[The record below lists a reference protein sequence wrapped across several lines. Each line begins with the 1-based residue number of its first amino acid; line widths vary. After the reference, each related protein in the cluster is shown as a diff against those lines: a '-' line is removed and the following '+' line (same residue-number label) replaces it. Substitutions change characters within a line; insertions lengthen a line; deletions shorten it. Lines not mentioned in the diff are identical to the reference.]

1 MNKTGRNNIIDKLN
15 SLSAN
20 NELPLQTITAG
31 QTLFRM
37 QGTGHAKGFHY
48 HAPTAN
54 LGRYNDP
61 NAKLGICYVSSQ
73 ADVAIGEIILR
84 EGTTELDRAD
94 LEDWDI
100 AQLTTTQELTILKV
114 GRLLPKLGLKH
125 DEVSSPS
132 YDVCQEIV
140 RYFSDNPNS
149 AVQGIMYISR
159 HLADGECYALF
170 APAPGEVHLETISK
184 VKLSDFK
191 CAITDL
197 DAEEI
202 LTDVL
207 NVDVTDVMG

>member
-1 MNKTGRNNIIDKLN
+1 MNKTGRNNITDKLN
-15 SLSAN
+15 SLCAN

-84 EGTTELDRAD
+84 TGKTELDKSE
-94 LEDWDI
+94 LELSEI
-100 AQLTTTQELTILKV
+100 AQLTTKKDLKVLNV
-114 GRLLPKLGLKH
+114 GRLLPKLGLKL
-125 DEVSSPS
+125 DELSSTS
-132 YDVCQEIV
+132 YGICQEIV
-140 RYFSDNPNS
+140 RYFSDNPNP
-149 AVQGIMYISR
+149 AVQGIIYISR

-191 CAITDL
+191 CAATGL